1 MIWFRFLSP
10 FIFHGGVFQGGF
22 RLTVSLQGDLVH
34 EPEERGRW
42 RGMEGGWAELNTE
55 LKVVS

>member
-1 MIWFRFLSP
+1 MDDLVPVP
-10 FIFHGGVFQGGF
+10 FAVGFFQGGVFQGGF

-42 RGMEGGWAELNTE
+42 RGMGWGGPN
-55 LKVVS
+55 